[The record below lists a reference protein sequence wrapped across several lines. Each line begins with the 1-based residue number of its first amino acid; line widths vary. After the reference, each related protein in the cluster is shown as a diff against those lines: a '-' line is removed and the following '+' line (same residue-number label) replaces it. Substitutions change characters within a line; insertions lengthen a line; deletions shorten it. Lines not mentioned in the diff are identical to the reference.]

1 MVSAHESAAMW
12 LQLDE
17 LCDRFETAYLAGT
30 QPQVEEFLQ
39 GVPAEHR
46 EETVRELLKVDAHY
60 RQHSPDRP
68 SVADYRA
75 RFPEIDSLWLRTLL
89 TPPSPLRQIKS
100 PADLS
105 RKEPFS
111 DDPAVLP
118 NVPGYEVLEVIGRGG
133 MGVVYKARQ
142 ISLNRLVALKM
153 VLAGELAS
161 PETLARFR
169 AEARAVAQ
177 MQHPNLVQIHEVGEH
192 DGRPYLAFEFVA
204 GGGLDQRLRGEPQ
217 PPQAAARLIR
227 TLAHAIQL
235 AHSRA
240 IVHRDLKPANILL
253 ATSTKPPNSEPRAA
267 LRPSGIATATSQ
279 PVPLSEARASS
290 SLDNATRSGSDP
302 GDPYG
307 LPKISDFGLAKELD
321 PSLRHGRR
329 APGHRARG
337 RSRAGLHPAGRD
349 AGLR

>member
-1 MVSAHESAAMW
+1 
-12 LQLDE
+12 
-17 LCDRFETAYLAGT
+17 
-30 QPQVEEFLQ
+30 
-39 GVPAEHR
+39 
-46 EETVRELLKVDAHY
+46 
-60 RQHSPDRP
+60 
-68 SVADYRA
+68 
-75 RFPEIDSLWLRTLL
+75 
-89 TPPSPLRQIKS
+89 
-100 PADLS
+100 
-105 RKEPFS
+105 
-111 DDPAVLP
+111 
-118 NVPGYEVLEVIGRGG
+118 
-133 MGVVYKARQ
+133 
-142 ISLNRLVALKM
+142 M

-161 PETLARFR
+161 PETLSRFR
-169 AEARAVAQ
+169 VEARAVAQ

-267 LRPSGIATATSQ
+267 LRPSGIATETSH
-279 PVPLSEARASS
+279 PVPLSEPRTSS

-307 LPKISDFGLAKELD
+307 LPKIGDFGLAKDLENDSQQTRTGAILGTPSYMAPEQAAGKTDAIGPATDVYALGAILYEMLTGRPQFRAPSVIATLD
-321 PSLRHGRR
+321 QVRSMEPLSLRRILPTVPRDLDTICLKCLQKEPTRR
-329 APGHRARG
+329 YA
-337 RSRAGLHPAGRD
+337 SAGALADDLDRYLSILT
-349 AGLR
+349 GL